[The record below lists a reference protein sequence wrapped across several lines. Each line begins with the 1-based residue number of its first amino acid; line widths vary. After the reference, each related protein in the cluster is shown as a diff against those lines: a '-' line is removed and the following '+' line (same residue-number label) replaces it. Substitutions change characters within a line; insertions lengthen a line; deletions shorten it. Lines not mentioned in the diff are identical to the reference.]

1 MSVKKSSQRGL
12 GRGLDALIPTD
23 DFSSESKTQGE
34 RLASIPTGMIKPN
47 PMQPRQNFKDE
58 SLSELSESI
67 REHGII
73 QPLIVTKI
81 DGGYELVAGE
91 RRLRAAKVVG
101 LEEVPAVIRDAHEMK
116 KLELAI
122 IENVQRDSLNV
133 LDEARGY
140 QRLMQDFSLSQDD
153 VAKKVGK
160 SRSAVAN
167 KVRILSLPVEVK
179 RALNAGQ
186 ISEGHG
192 RALLALNDPEKI
204 LMIFGLIMAR
214 KLSVRETEKKI
225 NEVMTGKT
233 LNIQKDDV
241 DPNIIHLENELK
253 DIIGTRVQIKSKKK
267 GGSLIIDY
275 SSSED
280 MERILH
286 FFLKKK

>member
-12 GRGLDALIPTD
+12 GRGLDSLIPTD
-23 DFSSESKTQGE
+23 NFSSESKAQGE
-34 RLASIPTGMIKPN
+34 RLANIPADMIKPN
-47 PMQPRQNFKDE
+47 PMQPRQNFKDD
-58 SLSELSESI
+58 SLAELADSI

-73 QPLIVTKI
+73 QPLIVTKA

-101 LEEVPAVIRDAHEMK
+101 LEEVPAVVRDAHEMK

-140 QRLMQDFSLSQDD
+140 QKLMQDFSLSQED

-167 KVRILSLPVEVK
+167 KVRLLSLPVEVK
-179 RALNAGQ
+179 RSLNSGQ

-192 RALLALNDPEKI
+192 RALLALTDPEKV
-204 LMIFGLIMAR
+204 LMVFGLIIAK
-214 KLSVRETEKKI
+214 KLSVRETEQRVR
-225 NEVMTGKT
+225 EVLSGKT
-233 LNIQKDDV
+233 MTIHKDDI

-253 DIIGTRVQIKSKKK
+253 NIIGTKVQIKSKKK
-267 GGSLIIDY
+267 GGSLIISY
-275 SSSED
+275 GSSED
-280 MERILH
+280 MDRIIS
-286 FFLKKK
+286 FFTKRG